1 MIQPLAQE
9 LGAASSGAPS
19 PTDPAPAERWPTV
32 RLAGLFLLAAWGAL
46 ILNGGRLLALVP
58 IDGPLAWG
66 WAVTTLVT
74 YTALYVLPIAVP
86 TLLLAWL
93 LDRREPASGRARGL
107 LVGVAAALVG
117 AVQVVLFTDVLVY
130 GQHGFHMNAFVWN
143 VLRTPGG
150 VASMGGGSATEA
162 SAAAISVAII
172 AGHVGLAA
180 LVAFAVRRGPPRL
193 RALPARVTLRRGAA
207 LFLLLVALGLLE
219 RVVYAVADLR
229 GYRPLTAIGGLVPF
243 YKPMTMRILG
253 RKLGLEA
260 APRGP
265 SMRLASDKDGKGDG
279 SNLDYPRAPLAFRTD
294 APQYNVVW
302 LVAESLRAD
311 MVEPAIMPNTY
322 AFAQRGQWFRQ
333 HQSGGNGTRMGMFS
347 MFYGLYGSYWFPF
360 KAARRQPLVVETILD
375 RGYRVEAR
383 TSALFSYPEFNETI
397 WSQFPRDRMFTLETE
412 VQDGWT
418 RDEEHVK
425 QMLAFMDQ
433 DPSKPFFTFMF
444 FESTHAMY
452 GFPPETAIR
461 PDYITDFN
469 YATTDIPASIHRIKD
484 RYVNAAHWLDV
495 ILGRLFDHLTEK
507 GLLERTIVVVTGD
520 HGEEFLEH
528 GRWGHNSTFSKEQI
542 SPPLILW
549 VPGAA
554 PAEHHTLSSHLD
566 IAPTVLR
573 ALGCT
578 NPIEEVSLGH
588 DLLGPVQRSY
598 NVVSDWYSVV
608 YSDDHDRAIFR
619 LDSVGRPEVFH
630 DDVVVDDP
638 APFLAAHQAQLL
650 EIMKGLR
657 TFADPRH

>member
-1 MIQPLAQE
+1 MTQPLAPE
-9 LGAASSGAPS
+9 LAAPIAAPS
-19 PTDPAPAERWPTV
+19 PAGPSERWPTV
-32 RLAGLFLLAAWGAL
+32 RLSALFLLAAWAAVL
-46 ILNGGRLLALVP
+46 LNTCRLLGLVP
-58 IDGPLAWG
+58 IDGPLPWT

-74 YTALYVLPIAVP
+74 YTAMYLLPIAAP
-86 TLLLAWL
+86 TLAWAWL
-93 LDRREPASGRARGL
+93 LDRRGPASRRARAL
-107 LVGVAAALVG
+107 LVGGAAAVVG
-117 AVQVVLFTDVLVY
+117 AEQVVLFTDVLVY

-150 VASMGGGSATEA
+150 IASMGGGSATEA
-162 SAAAISVAII
+162 SAAAISLAIVT
-172 AGHVGLAA
+172 AHVGLAV
-180 LVAFAVRRGPPRL
+180 LVGLAVRRGPTTL
-193 RALPARVTLRRGAA
+193 RALPAKVTLRRGAA
-207 LFLLLVALGLLE
+207 LLAVLVALGLLE
-219 RVVYAVADLR
+219 RVTYAVADLR
-229 GYRPLTAIGGLVPF
+229 GHRPLTALGGLVPF

-253 RKLGLEA
+253 RRLGLEA

-265 SMRLASDKDGKGDG
+265 SMRLASDKGDG
-279 SNLDYPRAPLAFRTD
+279 TLDYPKAPITFRKN
-294 APQYNVVW
+294 APSYNVVW
-302 LVAESLRAD
+302 LVGESLRAD
-311 MVEPAIMPNTY
+311 MVDPAIMPNTH
-322 AFAQRGQWFRQ
+322 AFAKKGQWFRD